1 MPKFLVPRN
10 TGTHRVAAIALYR
23 ALLTSCGT
31 VPIAA
36 EDRQPLRNV
45 VRKKFRRNKLVH
57 SSRLLTLAFN
67 SGYDTLDLFD
77 RAAEGDL
84 SSTQH
89 ISELLSQTPPH
100 LKRPPPRPRLPKKI
114 EGRPFSECPPPEQ
127 QLLETR
133 PYVTVPGKRKVPK
146 LRVNNGI
153 PFLMYSKPQPLS
165 LGRILRWK
173 NDKTQKRMD
182 WTQAVEHEMLPEAQQ
197 EDNWDDM
204 LEAVFG
210 IGDSDNP
217 DAHDAET
224 EGDHKME
231 GEGGD
236 TNRWTSE
243 ANALHHS
250 MSIEH
255 IQQKTNRT
263 RTARLMQGIIDRE
276 EVLAQK
282 EKAER
287 KSFKTMNRQLKAKRF
302 SKLIEDDQF

>member
-1 MPKFLVPRN
+1 
-10 TGTHRVAAIALYR
+10 
-23 ALLTSCGT
+23 
-31 VPIAA
+31 
-36 EDRQPLRNV
+36 
-45 VRKKFRRNKLVH
+45 
-57 SSRLLTLAFN
+57 
-67 SGYDTLDLFD
+67 
-77 RAAEGDL
+77 
-84 SSTQH
+84 
-89 ISELLSQTPPH
+89 
-100 LKRPPPRPRLPKKI
+100 
-114 EGRPFSECPPPEQ
+114 
-127 QLLETR
+127 
-133 PYVTVPGKRKVPK
+133 
-146 LRVNNGI
+146 
-153 PFLMYSKPQPLS
+153 MYSKPQPLS

-197 EDNWDDM
+197 EDDWDDM

-217 DAHDAET
+217 DAHDAEI
-224 EGDHKME
+224 E
-231 GEGGD
+231 GED
-236 TNRWTSE
+236 VDANRWTSE
-243 ANALHHS
+243 ANALRHS

-302 SKLIEDDQF
+302 GKLIEDDQF